1 MNSITRV
8 LLLGV
13 VLLSLSP
20 LAGHAQTATPPLG
33 GPVVQGV
40 CMISREA
47 IFANAK
53 AGLSATEQL
62 QRLTTRAQEQLGAE
76 QATLTTELQAL
87 GLAGA
92 PVQESQLTATQ
103 RAGLQK
109 HQALQQKAAEQ
120 ARQIEQARV
129 KALQRISEE
138 AQPLIA
144 QVYARHNC
152 GLLLDRN
159 VVLGG
164 NMANDLTAEVV
175 QALDSKLTTVPVSI
189 EAAPA
194 GR

>member
-1 MNSITRV
+1 
-8 LLLGV
+8 
-13 VLLSLSP
+13 
-20 LAGHAQTATPPLG
+20 
-33 GPVVQGV
+33 
-40 CMISREA
+40 
-47 IFANAK
+47 
-53 AGLSATEQL
+53 
-62 QRLTTRAQEQLGAE
+62 
-76 QATLTTELQAL
+76 
-87 GLAGA
+87 
-92 PVQESQLTATQ
+92 
-103 RAGLQK
+103 
-109 HQALQQKAAEQ
+109 
-120 ARQIEQARV
+120 V